1 MIYKLSVKNLSVPD
15 PHDPAH
21 VKVDAASRC
30 ADVGERDE
38 LQGQVASSSAHCDL
52 PSPKSPITLADK
64 PLWAPSPQSLT
75 GQGYLFRVLFFS
87 DCF

>member
-1 MIYKLSVKNLSVPD
+1 MIYKLSVKNFSVPD
-15 PHDPAH
+15 PHDLAH
-21 VKVDAASRC
+21 VKVNAAWHC

-38 LQGQVASSSAHCDL
+38 LQGQVVSSSAHCDL
-52 PSPKSPITLADK
+52 PSPKSPITPADK

-87 DCF
+87 DFF